1 MQSVRSGI
9 KMEVAVTLRF
19 EAVYRD
25 LTRIEPDQQQR
36 YSEINA
42 KILVNDDT
50 LRLRTPVYLAS

>member
-9 KMEVAVTLRF
+9 KMEVTVTSRF

-25 LTRIEPDQQQR
+25 LTRVEPDQQQR

-42 KILVNDDT
+42 KTLVDGT
-50 LRLRTPVYLAS
+50 LRSRTPVHLVS